1 MGAGTIEGAGRE
13 AAAARVRAVQRV
25 CHGAPAPAL
34 DTSSI
39 LAAMSPIAVILLAAA
54 IAIVAA
60 CEWPRLG
67 GRLGI
72 PKRESR
78 TAKRRSKA
86 NLRVVTSDHEEFA
99 RSVERD
105 LAALPTIDEQ
115 DAKRR

>member
-1 MGAGTIEGAGRE
+1 
-13 AAAARVRAVQRV
+13 
-25 CHGAPAPAL
+25 
-34 DTSSI
+34 
-39 LAAMSPIAVILLAAA
+39 MSPIAVVLLAAA

-67 GRLGI
+67 GRLGVTGRRT
-72 PKRESR
+72 REP
-78 TAKRRSKA
+78 KRRSKA
-86 NLRVVTSDHEEFA
+86 NLRVVESDHEEFA

>member
-1 MGAGTIEGAGRE
+1 
-13 AAAARVRAVQRV
+13 
-25 CHGAPAPAL
+25 
-34 DTSSI
+34 
-39 LAAMSPIAVILLAAA
+39 MSPVAVILLAAA

-67 GRLGI
+67 RRLHV
-72 PKRESR
+72 PKRETR
-78 TAKRRSKA
+78 AAKRRSKA

>member
-1 MGAGTIEGAGRE
+1 
-13 AAAARVRAVQRV
+13 
-25 CHGAPAPAL
+25 
-34 DTSSI
+34 
-39 LAAMSPIAVILLAAA
+39 MSPIAVVLLAAA

-67 GRLGI
+67 RRLGMTGRGER
-72 PKRESR
+72 PS
-78 TAKRRSKA
+78 KRRGKA
-86 NLRVVTSDHEEFA
+86 NLRVVQSDHEEFA